1 MLIDAHIHIALNPL
15 FDRYLWE
22 KARPEDRKRWLRI
35 ILGEYKKRGI
45 YILRD
50 GGDPFFASMLA
61 REVAAEEGM
70 LLKSPIYAI
79 YKKGCYGSFLG
90 RAVADLE
97 DFKRE
102 FKLLLQYEPDHLK
115 IVLTGLVS
123 FKSYGELQGEVAF
136 KEHELKYMVDKA
148 AEYGLPVMVHAN
160 GVQGVDTAITAG
172 VHSIEHGY
180 FISETQIYKMA
191 EKEIVWVPTLSPL
204 GNILKRPDSKFG
216 AKEKEVIKR
225 VYQEQL
231 EKIGKGL
238 KIGALIALGSDA
250 GAYAVEHGQGLW
262 DEMEHLQKIGLDHQ
276 EIAKISLHNGIKALK
291 LKAHEL
297 SGLAI

>member
-15 FDRYLWE
+15 FNRYLWE
-22 KARPEDRKRWLRI
+22 KAHPEERKRWLRI
-35 ILGEYKKRGI
+35 LLGEYKKRGI

-102 FKLLLQYEPDHLK
+102 FKLLLRYEPDHLK

-123 FKSYGELQGEVAF
+123 FKSYGELQGGAAF
-136 KEHELKYMVDKA
+136 KDHELKYMVDKA

-160 GVQGVDTAITAG
+160 GLQGVDAAIAAG
-172 VHSIEHGY
+172 VHTIEHGY
-180 FISETQIYKMA
+180 FISEAQIYKMA
-191 EKEIVWVPTLSPL
+191 EKEIIWVPTLSPL
-204 GNILKRPDSKFG
+204 GNILKRPESKFS

-231 EKIGKGL
+231 EKIGRGL

-262 DEMEHLQKIGLDHQ
+262 DEMEHMQKIGLDHQ
-276 EIAKISLHNGIKALK
+276 EITKMSLHNGIKALK